1 MKYSTIWIYCFADIF
16 MCYSTKIQI
25 DFQHFSKYLLLYKL
39 KMKNYC
45 LHSFL
50 IVYVLFCF
58 TNAYSQQSRVKYA
71 DSLENVLKTRTVKD
85 TISITLML
93 YLEQEFIENNSP
105 KLGSYVPEIIRL
117 STLYNYKKGL
127 ANVKVVQSMIAS
139 RKPDFPTALSFAHEA
154 LKIALTTNA
163 PPFIIYCYMQL
174 GGLQLKSAS
183 GNDAANFD
191 KAIGYFSQAL
201 ALALQTNNK
210 KMVSIT
216 YQNIALAYLDINK
229 PQKALDVLY
238 KSRKMLPYNTDL
250 INEGYTLNLIGRTLN
265 ELKQYDKA
273 LVYLKQGEDIAE
285 KVNSSRLKV
294 IIYYNLGTTYIS
306 LNRLDKAESYFF
318 KSYQLTRKE
327 NKIKALPDLEKLAEI
342 SELRKDYKKALMYN
356 KQFIVLKD
364 SLTKTEN
371 DKAFL
376 DLEKKYETSQ
386 KEAKIK
392 ALQQEQSLANSR
404 NNAYLGIVIM
414 LALLLIGAI
423 VSILVINNTKQK
435 VDKANKERDRLFSI
449 VAHDLRSPAS
459 NLRRITSTIQYV
471 FKKND
476 IKAQQQLSH
485 SIEQAAMSLYS
496 LVDNM
501 LNWSLLQQNK
511 AWFNPISFVLS
522 YEVTEVLQML
532 SYKANL
538 KNIKLTFDDN
548 SHVEVFADRMFTQTI
563 IRNLVD
569 NAIKFTPENGSIN
582 IEISFTDHIANLI
595 ISDTGIGVPK
605 ETQNLI
611 FNDNA
616 ASIKSQNGTQGEQ
629 GTGVGLYL
637 CYELAKMNKGEL
649 KLLSSSAAG
658 STFSLSV
665 PLFNT

>member
-1 MKYSTIWIYCFADIF
+1 
-16 MCYSTKIQI
+16 
-25 DFQHFSKYLLLYKL
+25 
-39 KMKNYC
+39 MKNYC
-45 LHSFL
+45 LYSLF
-50 IVYVLFCF
+50 IVLVLFCS
-58 TNAYSQQSRVKYA
+58 TNIYSQSRVKYA
-71 DSLENVLKTRTVKD
+71 DSLENVIKTRTVKD
-85 TISITLML
+85 TIRIKLML

-117 STLYNYKKGL
+117 STLLNYKKGL
-127 ANVKVVQSMIAS
+127 AHVKVIQSMIAS

-154 LKIALTTNA
+154 LKIALTTNL

-238 KSRKMLPYNTDL
+238 KSRKMLTNNIDL
-250 INEGYTLNLIGRTLN
+250 IDEGYTLNLIGRTLN

-356 KQFIVLKD
+356 KQYIVLKD

-371 DKAFL
+371 DKAFRPR
-376 DLEKKYETSQ
+376 KKYETSQ

-392 ALQQEQSLANSR
+392 ALQQEQILANSR

-476 IKAQQQLSH
+476 TKALQQLSH
-485 SIEQAAMSLYS
+485 SIEQAAMSLYG

-511 AWFNPISFVLS
+511 AWFKPISFVLS

-538 KNIKLTFDDN
+538 KNIKLTFNDN

-569 NAIKFTPENGSIN
+569 NAIKFTPEHGSIN
-582 IEISFTDHIANLI
+582 IEISTADQLANLT
-595 ISDTGIGVPK
+595 ISDTGIGISK
-605 ETQNLI
+605 
-611 FNDNA
+611 
-616 ASIKSQNGTQGEQ
+616 
-629 GTGVGLYL
+629 
-637 CYELAKMNKGEL
+637 
-649 KLLSSSAAG
+649 
-658 STFSLSV
+658 
-665 PLFNT
+665 